1 MPLWV
6 VLNFGDFQIFF
17 DIFLESG
24 IVMILMTDIIVHLK
38 SQVNDSMC
46 IIYYINNYFVV
57 FTFYVAMAIE
67 DTGLMHAS

>member
-1 MPLWV
+1 
-6 VLNFGDFQIFF
+6 
-17 DIFLESG
+17 
-24 IVMILMTDIIVHLK
+24 MILMTDIIVHLK